1 MECKI
6 ENLINCPCVS
16 HKIINREKTLLRIYS
31 PLEKSN
37 LIDRTFTVLTNLLIN
52 TLPVT
57 KREREAYFYYRA
69 GFLAQKFGDYI
80 SALEN
85 YCEALKL
92 EEDII
97 DRSFIFY
104 NIALI
109 FTNIGNIKKA
119 IQYYVEKLDLNPEM
133 PQANNNLGII
143 YHFMAKNAI
152 KRSDWKES
160 SRYLVLVKYH
170 FNRITYYQNSRG
182 YGYDKIYN
190 WISLDSDV
198 AVS

>member
-1 MECKI
+1 
-6 ENLINCPCVS
+6 P
-16 HKIINREKTLLRIYS
+16 RTYS

-37 LIDRTFTVLTNLLIN
+37 LIDRTFTVLTDLLIN
-52 TLPVT
+52 ALPVT
-57 KREREAYFYYRA
+57 KHEREAYSYYRA
-69 GFLAQKFGDYI
+69 GLSAQTSGDYI

-109 FTNIGNIKKA
+109 FTNIGNVKKA
-119 IQYYVEKLDLNPEM
+119 IQYYVEALDLNPEM

-160 SRYLVLVKYH
+160 SRYLALAKYH
-170 FNRITYYQNSRG
+170 FNRITSSQDSRG
-182 YGYDKIYN
+182 YGYDQVYN

-198 AVS
+198 ATS